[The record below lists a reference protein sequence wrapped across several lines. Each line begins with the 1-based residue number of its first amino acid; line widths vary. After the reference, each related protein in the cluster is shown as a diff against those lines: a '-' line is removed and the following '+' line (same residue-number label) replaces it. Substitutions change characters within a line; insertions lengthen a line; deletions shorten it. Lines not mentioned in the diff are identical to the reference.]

1 MKKLKALS
9 NADVQAKTTIL
20 ENIIELFAKNGIE
33 IDEIGY
39 VGSKDNEAG
48 MIAVQYNGQ
57 RATCDVS
64 GKEYSAHAVYEH
76 LVGQL
81 DTDDSE
87 VVTANMTVKEL
98 LSIIYPDCST
108 KKALG
113 VAGMQLSLLSHILSD
128 MEDSEEE

>member
-1 MKKLKALS
+1 MKKSKALS
-9 NADVQAKTTIL
+9 SADVQAKTTIL
-20 ENIIELFAKNGIE
+20 ENIIELFAKNGME

-57 RATCDVS
+57 RATCDVG

-81 DTDDSE
+81 HEDDE
-87 VVTANMTVKEL
+87 APVTAEMTVKEL
-98 LSIIYPDCST
+98 LSIIYPDCPT

-113 VAGMQLSLLSHILSD
+113 LVGMQLSLLSHILSD